1 PSATGTAGMAFA
13 QQPVVRIEDGFG
25 NLVSSDSS
33 TVVTASRSAGS
44 GTLQGMTIL
53 AAINGVVTF
62 TNLSHS
68 VATNI
73 TIQFAGG
80 SLASAISSNVTV
92 SAAAA
97 SRVTIQTQPSSTAT
111 AGVVFAQ
118 QPVVRIEDQYGN
130 LRSSDNATTVTA
142 ARSSGTGT
150 LQGTIVATA
159 TGGVAGFIDLRYPVA
174 ETMTIAFTSSGLT
187 NATSS
192 IVAVSAGPFAK
203 IQLLVPGETAAPGT
217 A

>member
-1 PSATGTAGMAFA
+1 GVVSFTNQFHNVATNITIAFSSGSLTGATSALIAVSPAAASKLTIQTQPSATGTAGMAFA

-44 GTLQGMTIL
+44 GTLQGMTSL

-92 SAAAA
+92 SA
-97 SRVTIQTQPSSTAT
+97 
-111 AGVVFAQ
+111 
-118 QPVVRIEDQYGN
+118 
-130 LRSSDNATTVTA
+130 
-142 ARSSGTGT
+142 
-150 LQGTIVATA
+150 
-159 TGGVAGFIDLRYPVA
+159 
-174 ETMTIAFTSSGLT
+174 
-187 NATSS
+187 
-192 IVAVSAGPFAK
+192 
-203 IQLLVPGETAAPGT
+203 
-217 A
+217 